1 MKAINHK
8 LLLSLIFIMGVSLS
22 SYAQCAMCRA
32 ALMTG
37 DEQNTAE
44 GINHGITY
52 LMVFPYI
59 LVGIVAYAIY
69 RIIKKETKQEA

>member
-1 MKAINHK
+1 MKSFFPKIVFSSIAF
-8 LLLSLIFIMGVSLS
+8 LLIPLFSFS
-22 SYAQCAMCRA
+22 QCAMCRA

-52 LMVFPYI
+52 LMVIPYI
-59 LVGIVAYAIY
+59 LAAITAFAIY
-69 RIIKKETKQEA
+69 QVIKKELKADQ

>member
-1 MKAINHK
+1 MKPFFRKTVFLSIAF
-8 LLLSLIFIMGVSLS
+8 LLLPIFSFS
-22 SYAQCAMCRA
+22 QCAMCRA

-52 LMVFPYI
+52 LMIIPYVLAAI
-59 LVGIVAYAIY
+59 TAFAIY
-69 RIIKKETKQEA
+69 HVIKKELKSE